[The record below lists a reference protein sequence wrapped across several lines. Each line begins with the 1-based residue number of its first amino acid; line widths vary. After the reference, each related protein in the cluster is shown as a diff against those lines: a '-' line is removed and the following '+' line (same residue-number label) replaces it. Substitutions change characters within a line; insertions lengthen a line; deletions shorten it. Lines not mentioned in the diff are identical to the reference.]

1 MALQSG
7 TIVGLRSMPDALYQ
21 VVNLDDDSACAW
33 VRRWPLSR
41 HRLPTF
47 RVPHGEL
54 TRVEPEA
61 LH

>member
-1 MALQSG
+1 
-7 TIVGLRSMPDALYQ
+7 MPDALYQ

-54 TRVEPEA
+54 TRIEPEA